1 MFSIFNDNSYTNFRF
16 NIEFIKL
23 FFNNMDPDPRKRLSI
38 KNTIKEYNKILK
50 LLTPEIANN
59 VRINTKNMGKMFKK
73 SLKQEEIYSL
83 NIFKNK
89 HFV

>member
-1 MFSIFNDNSYTNFRF
+1 M
-16 NIEFIKL
+16 
-23 FFNNMDPDPRKRLSI
+23 KRLSI

-73 SLKQEEIYSL
+73 SLKREETYSL